1 MASTIPST
9 SATSGTAKTSTMT
22 TSPIMALLHEL
33 ELRISRCTPD
43 RTNRLQARLHFLGGQ
58 AVKLTRLATLR
69 AVHEHLQLLAEELHR
84 TVARL
89 EIIALAGQMHVLDQ
103 LVEHPL
109 AGENELID
117 SARLRCD
124 MRLLHQLL
132 VSPLERALLFIY
144 GTSLASLRLISS
156 GAMIPMPL

>member
-1 MASTIPST
+1 
-9 SATSGTAKTSTMT
+9 
-22 TSPIMALLHEL
+22 
-33 ELRISRCTPD
+33 
-43 RTNRLQARLHFLGGQ
+43 
-58 AVKLTRLATLR
+58 RLATLR

-132 VSPLERALLFIY
+132 VFPLERALLFIY

-156 GAMIPMPL
+156 GAMIPMPLADAGSLAGCVGRLGTRTPPIMTWSASTSTRASSGGGALRASAGNGGGQNAPIAAI